1 LASLASRFLVSGFR
15 RMLRVALCVFA
26 MNTF

>member
-1 LASLASRFLVSGFR
+1 LASLARRLLVAGFR
-15 RMLRVALCVFA
+15 RMLRVELRVFA